1 MAYERKKAF
10 FSCFYIACYI
20 QAHCKCAL
28 SRCRVNK
35 NVCIAAEMCT
45 SEVWKPSTT
54 QRRWG
59 TTVRSFL
66 KYVELAVYLSA
77 IFGVLP
83 HKFLIRTWKDSPEFV
98 LHLCPPACAKGVLPG
113 NGFLKFL
120 ASGQQDRNLTCAAK
134 RAKAGLP
141 HKGPASEPPELC
153 TPHGCPAMSTGNSGL
168 LEACPFLAL
177 LQRSLWPQP
186 LPKGRQRRA
195 LRCWDL

>member
-1 MAYERKKAF
+1 MEAF
-10 FSCFYIACYI
+10 HSPEEMGHHCTFFPKIRGAC
-20 QAHCKCAL
+20 C
-28 SRCRVNK
+28 VP
-35 NVCIAAEMCT
+35 VCH
-45 SEVWKPSTT
+45 S
-54 QRRWG
+54 
-59 TTVRSFL
+59 
-66 KYVELAVYLSA
+66 
-77 IFGVLP
+77 GVLP

-98 LHLCPPACAKGVLPG
+98 LHLCPPVCAKGVLPG
-113 NGFLKFL
+113 NGFFKFL